1 MSRPPAC
8 ARTRRTAS
16 APAGGAAGQTSANPD
31 RKTDRKTG

>member
-8 ARTRRTAS
+8 ARTRRTAP
-16 APAGGAAGQTSANPD
+16 APAGQTSANPD